1 MTQMPIYPQ
10 HKLTYIHIPKTA
22 GGSIEKLL
30 EPYKAQGSKT
40 TLNRILRLLPIKRN
54 IDRAYIPGHA
64 TALKHR
70 AWMGED
76 LWKTFTSFAVVRNPY
91 DRLISEYEYVR
102 QTPRHHR
109 HKHVNTLTFEGY
121 LAERS
126 VTQMPFITNRSG
138 SIMVE
143 HVLRFEELHDGL
155 DALFTQLGIAERL
168 PQKSDLNSSNKKTR
182 STYLSREA
190 IEIINT
196 KAAQDFKELGYTML
210 DVS

>member
-1 MTQMPIYPQ
+1 MPIYPQ

-22 GGSIEKLL
+22 GGSIERLL

-40 TLNRILRLLPIKRN
+40 ALNRILRLLPIKRN

-70 AWMGED
+70 AWMGSD
-76 LWKTFTSFAVVRNPY
+76 LWETFTSFTVVRNPY

-109 HKHVNTLTFEGY
+109 HKHTNTLAFEDY

-126 VTQMPFITNRSG
+126 ATQMSFITNKSG
-138 SIMVE
+138 DIIVD
-143 HVLRFEELHDGL
+143 HILRFEELHDGL
-155 DALFTQLGIAERL
+155 DTLFAQLGIAERL
-168 PQKSDLNSSNKKTR
+168 PHKSDLNSSNKKAR
-182 STYLSREA
+182 SAYLSPEA

-196 KAAQDFKELGYTML
+196 KAAQDFKRLGYTIL